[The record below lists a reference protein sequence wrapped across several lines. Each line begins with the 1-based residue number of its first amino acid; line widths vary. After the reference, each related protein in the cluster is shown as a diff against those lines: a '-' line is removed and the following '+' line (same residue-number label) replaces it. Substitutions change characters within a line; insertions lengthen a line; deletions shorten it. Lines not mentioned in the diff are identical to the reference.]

1 MLYSLYRIVY
11 CDLNQQEGLLST
23 YHVDSEIIIKSICVY
38 EESSLFAKWN
48 GLLVQQEEKTT
59 LANGSSMVP
68 WRKTQSSVYV
78 PEIPCKITCG
88 MPHNFCRTALVSFP
102 RLKLSRN

>member
-48 GLLVQQEEKTT
+48 SLLVQQQKRQ
-59 LANGSSMVP
+59 LLQMVP
-68 WRKTQSSVYV
+68 
-78 PEIPCKITCG
+78 
-88 MPHNFCRTALVSFP
+88 L
-102 RLKLSRN
+102 